1 MKIIRNFIPGTDENG
16 FQTIGCGQ
24 QEKAALQRNTLKMK
38 LNVRMNL

>member
-16 FQTIGCGQ
+16 FQTIVCSE
-24 QEKAALQRNTLKMK
+24 QEKGVLQRNTLKMK